1 MLNKYQIVR
10 ERVIK
15 MEKREKISLVCYLIA
30 SICFY
35 VGGIIG
41 IFSKDGSNWIVNL
54 CLGSAFL
61 CLSTAHLNKIN
72 KNKDK

>member
-1 MLNKYQIVR
+1 MKKEQ
-10 ERVIK
+10 
-15 MEKREKISLVCYLIA
+15 REKISFVCYLAA

-35 VGGIIG
+35 VSSIIG
-41 IFSKDGSNWIVNL
+41 IMNKDGSNWVVNL

-61 CLSTAHLNKIN
+61 CLSTTHFHKDEEK